1 MEKDIQDR
9 RPIRA
14 RETRWATA
22 AAGYLRRKGYTPNA
36 ISLFSILFAALGAL
50 CFLIVWRFDNAFL
63 QRGLLIAG
71 ALGIQ
76 GRLICNLL
84 DGMVAVEGGLRS
96 PAGAV
101 YNELPDRVSD
111 TLLLLGVGYGVLL
124 FPYAPLL
131 SWGAALLAL
140 ATAYIRL
147 LGGTCGLAQRFSGPM
162 AKQHRMAL
170 LTVGAI
176 VAAIVPQWGQMIFT
190 TILTIILIGTALTCI
205 HRTRQIIRD
214 LSSGEPS

>member
-22 AAGYLRRKGYTPNA
+22 AARYLRRKGYTPNA

-50 CFLIVWRFDNAFL
+50 CFLMVWRCDSAGL

-84 DGMVAVEGGLRS
+84 DGMVAVEGGMRS

-111 TLLLLGVGYGVLL
+111 TLLLLGVGYGILQH
-124 FPYAPLL
+124 PYAPLL
-131 SWGAALLAL
+131 GWGAALLAL

-170 LTVGAI
+170 LTVGAV
-176 VAAIVPQWGQMIFT
+176 VAALVPQWGESLFT
-190 TILTIILIGTALTCI
+190 FILAAILVGAGATCI
-205 HRTRQIIRD
+205 HRTRQIIRA